1 MASNKVRDRQLK
13 ARLQGFLDAGL
24 VQSVP
29 TNFQIWQGET
39 EMTPYV
45 LSSDATAEE
54 GYVGARFGTPWI
66 RQPLIF
72 SQVGRD
78 HLRIGCALN
87 ACLRSVCTH
96 LHLTYHRGMP
106 VFDLQLIQTHPL
118 GLDVLEQSIIEILD
132 GTTPAARRHKKIASL
147 ILARPEEYLEKFLG
161 DSGWIARAR
170 RLEYPP
176 PTAESSSFPSEFY
189 SLVDFMN
196 YCALTFPATPS
207 DLPWV
212 AYPQHFARL
221 FLRRLREG
229 RSFAFWNDASATASA
244 KRVRERG
251 ASSQA

>member
-1 MASNKVRDRQLK
+1 MASNKDQDRPLK
-13 ARLQGFLDAGL
+13 NRLQAFLDAGL
-24 VQSVP
+24 VNTIP
-29 TNFQIWQGET
+29 THFQIWQGET

-78 HLRIGCALN
+78 HFRVGCALN
-87 ACLRSVCTH
+87 ASLQSVCTH

-106 VFDLQLIQTHPL
+106 VFDLQLIQTHPG
-118 GLDVLEQSIIEILD
+118 GLDILERSIIEILD
-132 GTTPAARRHKKIASL
+132 GSTPTTRRRKKIASL

-161 DSGWIARAR
+161 PSGWIARAR
-170 RLEYPP
+170 RFDYPP
-176 PTAESSSFPSEFY
+176 PTVELSSFPPEFY
-189 SLVDFMN
+189 GLVDFMN
-196 YCALTFPATPS
+196 YCARSFPATPS

-229 RSFAFWNDASATASA
+229 KSFAFWNDASATASA
-244 KRVRERG
+244 KRVRERRT
-251 ASSQA
+251 SSQL